1 MKETLLKAG
10 LSGGIAL
17 IGSNILFGNTSIDL
31 LGVPVSSSIATGLAV
46 GVGSV
51 ASDLVSENLIESMS
65 LPQNI
70 KTTEEVLLRV
80 GLCGAAS
87 TATMLYMGAPISGAP
102 MAFATGAGSK
112 LGGDYVNDM
121 LFSRERGMIGP
132 LF

>member
-17 IGSNILFGNTSIDL
+17 IGSNMLLGNDSISLFGTSI
-31 LGVPVSSSIATGLAV
+31 SSSLATGLAV
-46 GVGSV
+46 GAGSI
-51 ASDLVSENLIESMS
+51 ASDLVSENLIDSMN

-87 TATMLYMGAPISGAP
+87 SAVMMYMGAPLSGVP
-102 MAFATGAGSK
+102 IAFATGAGSK
-112 LGGDYVNDM
+112 LAGDYVDDM
-121 LFSRERGMIGP
+121 FFSKRGMMP